1 MWSWHVVVS
10 RRGPCGL
17 PLTIL
22 HVPQI
27 PAAIVINAIGVA
39 APDQACADDVQHLEN
54 DMSG

>member
-1 MWSWHVVVS
+1 MVVS